1 MHTHT
6 ENGIDITLANELGT
20 TFAWVPP
27 LVTEAGHPD
36 DYFAGQESIS
46 LEEINEAFNK
56 LEKEKQASQPHDVD
70 GAEVLEGQVYVFQEL
85 DRIDE
90 GRAPHAVDEDVTML
104 WGGSSSAGS
113 WDLDAILTLK
123 GVSSR

>member
-6 ENGIDITLANELGT
+6 ENGIDITLTNELGT

-27 LVTEAGHPD
+27 LVTEARHPD
-36 DYFAGQESIS
+36 DYFTGQESIS
-46 LEEINEAFNK
+46 LEEIDEAFNE

-70 GAEVLEGQVYVFQEL
+70 GAEVLEGQVYAFQEL
-85 DRIDE
+85 DCIIDE
-90 GRAPHAVDEDVTML
+90 GCAPHAVEDVTML

-113 WDLDAILTLK
+113 WDVDAIMTLK
-123 GVSSR
+123 GVSSH